1 VASNTYTQ
9 LACINLSRYEYYAIP
24 KDCTIY
30 VFVHVCF
37 NLQITQHMRHVS
49 IGQGNSANTAN
60 TSDNNNISAAAA
72 AAASGITL
80 PVSHSAIQQGSGMD
94 PANTMISAN
103 NTTKDSTTATAAAQ
117 QGMCW

>member
-1 VASNTYTQ
+1 
-9 LACINLSRYEYYAIP
+9 
-24 KDCTIY
+24 
-30 VFVHVCF
+30 
-37 NLQITQHMRHVS
+37 MRHVS

-60 TSDNNNISAAAA
+60 SSDNNNISAA

-103 NTTKDSTTATAAAQ
+103 NTTKDSTTATATTAAAQ
-117 QGMCW
+117 QGMC

>member
-1 VASNTYTQ
+1 MCY
-9 LACINLSRYEYYAIP
+9 
-24 KDCTIY
+24 
-30 VFVHVCF
+30 
-37 NLQITQHMRHVS
+37 QITQHMRHVS

-60 TSDNNNISAAAA
+60 SSDNNNNISAA

-103 NTTKDSTTATAAAQ
+103 NTTKDSTTAAATNAAAQ
-117 QGMCW
+117 QGMCVAQ